1 MRRYIETVKA
11 DVRMRMSPQHRQSV
25 ALILAE
31 LGNHVVTLY
40 NRRKTGRSSGTAVGS
55 KNDPGLLGRGRGRL
69 TSPEDC

>member
-11 DVRMRMSPQHRQSV
+11 DVRRRMSLQHRQSV

-40 NRRKTGRSSGTAVGS
+40 NRRKTWQKQRYCCWQQ
-55 KNDPGLLGRGRGRL
+55 K
-69 TSPEDC
+69 